1 MIDFSQ
7 ITRLLD
13 SLLDFT
19 MPHLVAVPILVPMLT
34 AALMLLLGEQRRRLK
49 SALSVVSGL
58 IGLLAAL
65 ALLRWVN
72 ADGTGGGPGSIG
84 VYLPGNWQA
93 PFGIVLVADR
103 LSTLMVALTGVVAF
117 AASIYSTSRWD
128 RAGVHFHPLLQ
139 LQLMGLNGA
148 FLTGD
153 LFNLFVFFE
162 VMLAASYGLLLHGS
176 GRLRVQAG
184 LHYIAINLA
193 ASSLFLIGA
202 ALLYG
207 VTGTLN
213 MADLGLRIAQL
224 DAADRGLV
232 HAAAAILCTAF
243 FAKAGAWPLNFW
255 LVPAYSAAVSPVSAV
270 FALLTKL
277 GVYTILRLWTLLFA
291 PDTGASAQF
300 GQVALMSM
308 GMLTLGIG
316 ALGILGTQRL
326 SNLAGYSVLIS
337 AGTLLAAVG
346 LGQPAVWAGAW
357 PLNFWLVPA
366 YSAAV
371 SPVSAVF
378 ALLTKLGVYTILRLW
393 TLLFAPDTGV
403 SAQFGQVVLMSM
415 GMLTLAIGA
424 LGILGTQRLSNL
436 AGYSVLVS
444 AGTLLAAVGIGQ
456 PAVWAG
462 ALYYLPSS
470 TLSVAAFFLLIDMIE
485 RWRNEGAS
493 IAPHEKRGA
502 APFLTE
508 DLKVTDQVNLD
519 DEQQALF
526 GRAIPAGVAFLGL
539 GFIAC
544 TLLLAG
550 LPPFSGFIGKF
561 AMLSGLL
568 DAPEIGS
575 SGWTFIVL
583 LLVSGFFTLVAFSR
597 TGIRH
602 FWTQPLDAM
611 PALRAMEVLPVA
623 ALLGAAVALAIGA
636 GPVMQH
642 AGATAA
648 GLYTPSAYREAVM
661 TARQIPN
668 PASSD
673 TKPLPEP
680 GPDKPR

>member
-1 MIDFSQ
+1 MIEFTQ
-7 ITRLLD
+7 ATRLLD

-49 SALSVVSGL
+49 SALSVASGL

-72 ADGTGGGPGSIG
+72 AEDTGGGAGSIG
-84 VYLPGNWQA
+84 VYLPGNWRS

-103 LSTLMVALTGVVAF
+103 LSTLMVALTGVIAF

-193 ASSLFLIGA
+193 ASSLFLVGA

-243 FAKAGAWPLNFW
+243 FAKAGAWPVNFW

-277 GVYTILRLWTLLFA
+277 GIYTILRLWTLMFA

-300 GQVALMSM
+300 GQVALTGM
-308 GMLTLGIG
+308 GLLTLAIG

-346 LGQPAVWAGAW
+346 TGQPG
-357 PLNFWLVPA
+357 
-366 YSAAV
+366 
-371 SPVSAVF
+371 
-378 ALLTKLGVYTILRLW
+378 
-393 TLLFAPDTGV
+393 
-403 SAQFGQVVLMSM
+403 
-415 GMLTLAIGA
+415 
-424 LGILGTQRLSNL
+424 
-436 AGYSVLVS
+436 
-444 AGTLLAAVGIGQ
+444 
-456 PAVWAG
+456 VWAG

-470 TLSVAAFFLLIDMIE
+470 TLAVAAFFLLIDMIE
-485 RWRNEGAS
+485 RWRNAGAS
-493 IAPHEKRGA
+493 VAPHEERGA

-508 DLKVTDQVNLD
+508 DLKATDHVNLD
-519 DEQQALF
+519 DEQQALY
-526 GRAIPAGVAFLGL
+526 GRAIPAGVASLGL

-550 LPPFSGFIGKF
+550 LPPFSGFVGKF

-568 DAPEIGS
+568 DAPRVGS
-575 SGWTFIVL
+575 AGWTFVVL
-583 LLVSGFFTLVAFSR
+583 LLGSGFFSLVALSR

-611 PALRAMEVLPVA
+611 PALRAVEVLPVA
-623 ALLGAAVALAIGA
+623 ALLAATVALTIGA
-636 GPVMQH
+636 GTVMQH
-642 AGATAA
+642 ASATADDLHA
-648 GLYTPSAYREAVM
+648 PTAYREAVM

-668 PASSD
+668 PAASAAQPAP
-673 TKPLPEP
+673 TPPPAKP
-680 GPDKPR
+680 

>member
-1 MIDFSQ
+1 MNDLFRFLD
-7 ITRLLD
+7 RLLE
-13 SLLDFT
+13 FT

-34 AALMLLLGEQRRRLK
+34 AALMLLIDEKHRRLK
-49 SALSVVSGL
+49 STLSVISGL

-72 ADGTGGGPGSIG
+72 AADTGSGPGSIG
-84 VYLPGNWQA
+84 VYLAGNWKA

-176 GRLRVQAG
+176 GRLRVSAG

-213 MADLGLRIAQL
+213 MADLGVRIAQL

-232 HAAAAILCTAF
+232 HAAAAILATAF

-277 GVYTILRLWTLLFA
+277 GIYTLLRLWTVLFA

-300 GQVALMSM
+300 GQQVLMAV
-308 GMLTLGIG
+308 GLATLSIG
-316 ALGILGTQRL
+316 AIGIVGTQRL

-337 AGTLLAAVG
+337 AGTLL
-346 LGQPAVWAGAW
+346 
-357 PLNFWLVPA
+357 
-366 YSAAV
+366 
-371 SPVSAVF
+371 
-378 ALLTKLGVYTILRLW
+378 T
-393 TLLFAPDTGV
+393 
-403 SAQFGQVVLMSM
+403 
-415 GMLTLAIGA
+415 AIG
-424 LGILGTQRLSNL
+424 L
-436 AGYSVLVS
+436 
-444 AGTLLAAVGIGQ
+444 GQ

-462 ALYYLPSS
+462 ALYYLLSS
-470 TLSVAAFFLLIDMIE
+470 TLAASAFFLLIDMIE
-485 RWRNEGAS
+485 RWRNAGAS
-493 IAPHEKRGA
+493 IAPHESAGN
-502 APFLTE
+502 APFLSE
-508 DLKVTDQVNLD
+508 DLTALDDVNLD
-519 DEQQALF
+519 DEQQALY

-539 GFIAC
+539 GFMGC

-550 LPPFSGFIGKF
+550 LPPLSGFVGKF

-568 DAPEIGS
+568 DAPVMS
-575 SGWTFIVL
+575 TAAWTFLAL
-583 LLVSGFFTLVAFSR
+583 LLVSGFLTLVALSR

-602 FWTQPLDAM
+602 FWTQPLSAM

-623 ALLGAAVALAIGA
+623 ALLAACVALTLEA

-642 AGATAA
+642 ASATAD
-648 GLYTPSAYREAVM
+648 GLLDPSAYRNAV
-661 TARQIPN
+661 AGAQQVPN
-668 PASSD
+668 PAAGAA
-673 TKPLPEP
+673 KP
-680 GPDKPR
+680 

>member
-1 MIDFSQ
+1 MIEFTQ
-7 ITRLLD
+7 ATRLLD

-49 SALSVVSGL
+49 SALSVASGL

-72 ADGTGGGPGSIG
+72 AEDTGGGAGSIG
-84 VYLPGNWQA
+84 VYLPGNWRA

-103 LSTLMVALTGVVAF
+103 LSTLMVALTGVIAF
-117 AASIYSTSRWD
+117 ATSIYSTSRWD

-193 ASSLFLIGA
+193 ASSLFLVGA

-243 FAKAGAWPLNFW
+243 FAKAGAWPVNFW

-277 GVYTILRLWTLLFA
+277 GIYTILRLWTLMFA

-300 GQVALMSM
+300 GQVALTGM
-308 GMLTLGIG
+308 GLLTLAIG

-346 LGQPAVWAGAW
+346 TGQPG
-357 PLNFWLVPA
+357 
-366 YSAAV
+366 
-371 SPVSAVF
+371 
-378 ALLTKLGVYTILRLW
+378 
-393 TLLFAPDTGV
+393 
-403 SAQFGQVVLMSM
+403 
-415 GMLTLAIGA
+415 
-424 LGILGTQRLSNL
+424 
-436 AGYSVLVS
+436 
-444 AGTLLAAVGIGQ
+444 
-456 PAVWAG
+456 VWAG

-470 TLSVAAFFLLIDMIE
+470 TLAVAAFFLLIDMIE
-485 RWRNEGAS
+485 RWRNAGAS
-493 IAPHEKRGA
+493 VAPHEERGA

-508 DLKVTDQVNLD
+508 DLKATDHVNLD
-519 DEQQALF
+519 DEQQALY

-550 LPPFSGFIGKF
+550 LPPFSGFVGKF

-568 DAPEIGS
+568 DAPRVGS
-575 SGWTFIVL
+575 AGWTFVVL
-583 LLVSGFFTLVAFSR
+583 LLGSGFFSLVALSR

-611 PALRAMEVLPVA
+611 PALRAVEVLPVA
-623 ALLGAAVALAIGA
+623 ALLAATVALTIGA
-636 GPVMQH
+636 GTVMQH
-642 AGATAA
+642 ASATADDLHA
-648 GLYTPSAYREAVM
+648 PTAYREAVM

-668 PASSD
+668 PAASAAQPAP
-673 TKPLPEP
+673 TPPPAKP
-680 GPDKPR
+680 

>member
-1 MIDFSQ
+1 MIDLSQ
-7 ITRLLD
+7 IARLLD
-13 SLLDFT
+13 NLLDYT
-19 MPHLVAVPILVPMLT
+19 MPHLVAAPILVPMLT

-58 IGLLAAL
+58 VGLLTAL

-72 ADGTGGGPGSIG
+72 ADGTGSGPGSIG
-84 VYLPGNWQA
+84 VYLPGNWRA

-103 LSTLMVALTGVVAF
+103 LSTLMVALTGVIAF

-224 DAADRGLV
+224 GAADRGLV

-243 FAKAGAWPLNFW
+243 FAK
-255 LVPAYSAAVSPVSAV
+255 
-270 FALLTKL
+270 
-277 GVYTILRLWTLLFA
+277 
-291 PDTGASAQF
+291 
-300 GQVALMSM
+300 
-308 GMLTLGIG
+308 
-316 ALGILGTQRL
+316 
-326 SNLAGYSVLIS
+326 
-337 AGTLLAAVG
+337 
-346 LGQPAVWAGAW
+346 AGAW

>member
-1 MIDFSQ
+1 MNDLFRFLD
-7 ITRLLD
+7 RLLE
-13 SLLDFT
+13 FT

-34 AALMLLLGEQRRRLK
+34 AALMLLIDEKHRRLK
-49 SALSVVSGL
+49 STLSVISGL

-72 ADGTGGGPGSIG
+72 AADTGSGPGSIG
-84 VYLPGNWQA
+84 VYLAGNWKA

-176 GRLRVQAG
+176 GRLRVSAG

-213 MADLGLRIAQL
+213 MADLGVRIAQL
-224 DAADRGLV
+224 DAGDRGLV
-232 HAAAAILCTAF
+232 HAAAAILATAF

-277 GVYTILRLWTLLFA
+277 GIYTLLRLWTVLFA
-291 PDTGASAQF
+291 PDTGLSAQF
-300 GQVALMSM
+300 GQGVLVAIGLA
-308 GMLTLGIG
+308 TLSIG
-316 ALGILGTQRL
+316 AIGIVGTQRL

-337 AGTLLAAVG
+337 AGTLL
-346 LGQPAVWAGAW
+346 
-357 PLNFWLVPA
+357 
-366 YSAAV
+366 
-371 SPVSAVF
+371 
-378 ALLTKLGVYTILRLW
+378 T
-393 TLLFAPDTGV
+393 
-403 SAQFGQVVLMSM
+403 
-415 GMLTLAIGA
+415 AIG
-424 LGILGTQRLSNL
+424 L
-436 AGYSVLVS
+436 
-444 AGTLLAAVGIGQ
+444 GQ

-462 ALYYLPSS
+462 ALYYLLSS
-470 TLSVAAFFLLIDMIE
+470 TLAASAFFLLIDMIE
-485 RWRNEGAS
+485 RWRNAGAS
-493 IAPHEKRGA
+493 IAPHESAGN
-502 APFLTE
+502 APFLSE
-508 DLKVTDQVNLD
+508 DLTALDDVNLD
-519 DEQQALF
+519 DEQQALY

-539 GFIAC
+539 GFMGC

-550 LPPFSGFIGKF
+550 LPPLSGFVGKF

-568 DAPEIGS
+568 DAPVMS
-575 SGWTFIVL
+575 TAAWTFLAL
-583 LLVSGFFTLVAFSR
+583 LLVSGFLTLVALSR

-602 FWTQPLDAM
+602 FWTQPLSAM

-623 ALLGAAVALAIGA
+623 ALLAACVALTLEA

-642 AGATAA
+642 ASATAD
-648 GLYTPSAYREAVM
+648 GLLDPSAYRNAV
-661 TARQIPN
+661 AGAQQVPN
-668 PASSD
+668 PAAGAA
-673 TKPLPEP
+673 KP
-680 GPDKPR
+680 

>member
-49 SALSVVSGL
+49 SALTVVSGL

-72 ADGTGGGPGSIG
+72 ADDTGGGPGSIG
-84 VYLPGNWQA
+84 VYLPGNWRA
-93 PFGIVLVADR
+93 PFGITLVADR
-103 LSTLMVALTGVVAF
+103 LSTLMLALTGVVAF

-128 RAGVHFHPLLQ
+128 RAGIHFHPLLQ

-176 GRLRVQAG
+176 GRLRVRAG

-213 MADLGLRIAQL
+213 MADLGMRIARL

-255 LVPAYSAAVSPVSAV
+255 LVPAYSAAVAPVSAV

-291 PDTGASAQF
+291 PDTGSSAQF
-300 GQVALMSM
+300 GQIALMST
-308 GMLTLGIG
+308 GM
-316 ALGILGTQRL
+316 
-326 SNLAGYSVLIS
+326 V
-337 AGTLLAAVG
+337 
-346 LGQPAVWAGAW
+346 
-357 PLNFWLVPA
+357 
-366 YSAAV
+366 
-371 SPVSAVF
+371 
-378 ALLTKLGVYTILRLW
+378 
-393 TLLFAPDTGV
+393 
-403 SAQFGQVVLMSM
+403 
-415 GMLTLAIGA
+415 TLAIGA

-444 AGTLLAAVGIGQ
+444 SGTLLTAVGIGQ
-456 PAVWAG
+456 PEVWAG

-470 TLSVAAFFLLIDMIE
+470 TLAVAAFLLLIDMIE

-493 IAPHEKRGA
+493 IAPHERRGA

-508 DLKVTDQVNLD
+508 DLKVTDHVNLD
-519 DEQQALF
+519 DEQQALY

-568 DAPEIGS
+568 NAPAMDTA
-575 SGWTFIVL
+575 GWTFVAL

-602 FWTQPLDAM
+602 FWTRPQETM

-623 ALLGAAVALAIGA
+623 ALLAAAVALTVGA

-642 AGATAA
+642 ASATAE
-648 GLYTPSAYREAVM
+648 GLYAPDAYREAVM
-661 TARQIPN
+661 NARQVPN
-668 PASSD
+668 PVSSAA
-673 TKPLPEP
+673 KPTPTP
-680 GPDKPR
+680 PPDKP